1 MRTQRQ
7 SARGAASPDQGGTA
21 AEYSQIHAG
30 RPVLE
35 RGSRGSEV
43 VDLQRQLAAAGYA
56 PGAADGV
63 FGAQTEQALLAFQ
76 RANNVFDSGKA
87 GADTWGALAVASPP
101 DASYLDE
108 WAQSQDRQ
116 ERAPTAGELDN
127 EPGWMTEGSGT
138 MRHAPFSIDAGAYER
153 FGLRKGVLQKSLDAY
168 DIAWRN
174 RETRKPIFTVVDYE
188 IRSTE
193 KRLFTIDLS
202 TGALINHEFMAHGIG
217 SGAGGRGADGAPAS
231 NETYWQSTQFSN
243 RPGSNQSS
251 LGMMRTGETYHGQFG
266 YAMRLDGLERGIN
279 DNVRDRTIV
288 MHGQQGVAD
297 ADDSD
302 GREAT
307 LTLGCLGLD
316 PNVTER
322 VIDSISGGTLI
333 FSYYPSQ
340 DYAERSNY
348 VRR

>member
-7 SARGAASPDQGGTA
+7 GTRDAATPQQGGTA
-21 AEYSQIHAG
+21 AEYAQIYAD
-30 RPVLE
+30 RPLLE
-35 RGSRGSEV
+35 RGDRGSEV
-43 VDLQRQLAAAGYA
+43 AELQRQLAAAGYA
-56 PGAADGV
+56 SGAADGS
-63 FGAQTEQALLAFQ
+63 FGPRTEAALLAFQ
-76 RANNVFDSGKA
+76 RANGVFDSGKA
-87 GADTWGALAVASPP
+87 GPDTWGALAVARPP
-101 DASYLDE
+101 EPGYLDD
-108 WAQSQDRQ
+108 WAQEQDAREQ
-116 ERAPTAGELDN
+116 APTTSEVDN

-174 RETRKPIFTVVDYE
+174 RETRKPIFTIVDYE

-202 TGALINHEFMAHGIG
+202 TGSLINHEFMAHGIG
-217 SGAGGRGADGAPAS
+217 SGEGGRKADGSPAS
-231 NETYWQSTQFSN
+231 NETYWESNQFSN
-243 RPGSNQSS
+243 RSGSNQSS

-279 DNVRDRTIV
+279 DNVRNRTIV
-288 MHGQQGVAD
+288 MHGQEGVAD

-307 LTLGCLGLD
+307 LTRGCLGLD
-316 PNVTER
+316 PAVTER
-322 VIDSISGGTLI
+322 VIDSISGGTMI

-340 DYAERSNY
+340 DYAERSEY